1 MNIKLFT
8 IPNCI
13 TLLNL
18 LCGMGSIVAS
28 LVYGDLTLAFIFV
41 GASAVCDFLDGFSA
55 RLLKQYSEVG
65 VQLDSLADMVSF
77 GVAPAVAMS
86 VLCGEMPSV
95 FGLNEL
101 WAEILCYVPFLIAAF
116 SALRLAKFN
125 IDDTQHEEFCGLP
138 TPASAILCLSLAC
151 VCERYDI
158 SFGMEWLLLISVLV
172 AVLLVSP
179 IRMFSL
185 KFKGLSLR
193 DKTNRLRYAF
203 LLVAAA
209 ALIIGG
215 LGVLWGIIILYI
227 LASIISTLACKSQ
240 TKEQ

>member
-101 WAEILCYVPFLIAAF
+101 WAGILCYVPFLIAAF

-185 KFKGLSLR
+185 KFKEWGLGNN
-193 DKTNRLRYAF
+193 DNKVRYGF
-203 LLVAAA
+203 LLTSCLLICLVRLYAIP
-209 ALIIGG
+209 LII
-215 LGVLWGIIILYI
+215 VLYI
-227 LASIISTLACKSQ
+227 VISTIRWFLSKR
-240 TKEQ
+240 

>member
-28 LVYGDLTLAFIFV
+28 LVYEDLTLAFIFV

-101 WAEILCYVPFLIAAF
+101 WAGILCYVPFLIAAF

-185 KFKGLSLR
+185 KFKEWGLGNN
-193 DKTNRLRYAF
+193 DNKVRYGF
-203 LLVAAA
+203 LLTSCL
-209 ALIIGG
+209 LICLVRLYAIP
-215 LGVLWGIIILYI
+215 VIIVLYI
-227 LASIISTLACKSQ
+227 VISTIRWFLSKR
-240 TKEQ
+240 

>member
-185 KFKGLSLR
+185 KFKEWGLGNN
-193 DKTNRLRYAF
+193 DNKVRYGF
-203 LLVAAA
+203 LLTSCL
-209 ALIIGG
+209 LICLVRLYAIP
-215 LGVLWGIIILYI
+215 VIIVLYI
-227 LASIISTLACKSQ
+227 VVSTIRWFLCKR
-240 TKEQ
+240 

>member
-101 WAEILCYVPFLIAAF
+101 WAGILCYVPFLIAAF

-185 KFKGLSLR
+185 KFKEWGLG
-193 DKTNRLRYAF
+193 DNDNKVRYGF
-203 LLVAAA
+203 LLTSCLLICLVRLYAIP
-209 ALIIGG
+209 LII
-215 LGVLWGIIILYI
+215 VLYI
-227 LASIISTLACKSQ
+227 VVSTIRWFLSKR
-240 TKEQ
+240 